1 MRLKVGGDVAMLP
14 LGNDKK
20 DAAKVENNECVAK
33 TKKYE
38 ELRKKKQQKDRQ
50 IKSIRKRKRKPKN
63 SNDVQD
69 QVPHHLP
76 DNKSNNADKMEKAK
90 TYNAY

>member
-38 ELRKKKQQKDRQ
+38 ELRKKKTTKRQ
-50 IKSIRKRKRKPKN
+50 T
-63 SNDVQD
+63 
-69 QVPHHLP
+69 
-76 DNKSNNADKMEKAK
+76 DKIYKKKKAQTK
-90 TYNAY
+90 EL